1 MDTNVNPVTELSDVT
16 PASPLETMHEAV
28 HRAQAIFLRDLT
40 ERIKTCFAT
49 LELCTDEL
57 AESRLSL
64 SSDIFKTWRAVD
76 KHLSQLITELEAECA
91 DLTEQSSG

>member
-1 MDTNVNPVTELSDVT
+1 MDTNVMSVTEKSDVS

-28 HRAQAIFLRDLT
+28 CRAQATFLRDLT
-40 ERIKTCFAT
+40 ERIKACFET

-57 AESRLSL
+57 AESRLNL

-76 KHLSQLITELEAECA
+76 KHLSQLITELETECA
-91 DLTEQSSG
+91 DLTEQSSS

>member
-1 MDTNVNPVTELSDVT
+1 MDTNVMPVTERSDIS

-40 ERIKTCFAT
+40 ARMKACGEA
-49 LELCTDEL
+49 LEQCVDEL
-57 AESRLSL
+57 EESRLSL
-64 SSDIFKTWRAVD
+64 SADVFKTWRAAD
-76 KHLSQLITELEAECA
+76 KHFSQLIGELEAECA